1 MIKVVIADHHELFR
15 IGASEV
21 LAARGLC
28 VVGQAESPAEL
39 LRTLEAAEAHVL
51 ILSASFLPIYPQIQR
66 MLAERATALLL
77 LADDHDQTAYEQWM
91 GVRGI
96 VYRSMNERAFV
107 NAVRRVARSNR
118 LDEKPSADIHDDASE
133 VA

>member
-28 VVGQAESPAEL
+28 VVGQAESPTKL
-39 LRTLEAAEAHVL
+39 LRTLEEAEAHVL

-66 MLAERATALLL
+66 TLMDRAIALLL
-77 LADDHDQTAYEQWM
+77 LADDHDRTAYEQWL
-91 GVRGI
+91 GVRGT
-96 VYRSMNERAFV
+96 VYRSMNERAFIG
-107 NAVRRVARSNR
+107 AVRRVARSNR
-118 LDEKPSADIHDDASE
+118 FDEKPSSHIQDDTSE